1 VNPPTSVPA
10 ENVKFGLT
18 SLESDKYITVC
29 ENVAG
34 AQQIAIIDMTA
45 GNSVTRQKIS
55 AEAAIM
61 NPLQKI
67 IALKG
72 MIVIH
77 YFLY

>member
-1 VNPPTSVPA
+1 MNPPTSVPA

-45 GNSVTRQKIS
+45 GITAGSGK
-55 AEAAIM
+55 
-61 NPLQKI
+61 PLT
-67 IALKG
+67 LD
-72 MIVIH
+72 
-77 YFLY
+77 